1 MAVLIRTPPAFEQ
14 APAAGVGRPGGPSPA
29 LETFATRTVGL
40 VLCALIAGC
49 GGVAGA
55 GARPVPDPAEEAIG
69 EPTPPSPASAVLRVR
84 TCAPGSSSASAPTL
98 PTIFGGELRVDI
110 LAGGEGSLPVLVTRC
125 VAKARDWTAVF
136 LSCATST
143 AESDVLQCEIDNV
156 LEIGRPISCELVTDS
171 GVVLERSIDLVSVEP
186 RR

>member
-1 MAVLIRTPPAFEQ
+1 
-14 APAAGVGRPGGPSPA
+14 
-29 LETFATRTVGL
+29 
-40 VLCALIAGC
+40 
-49 GGVAGA
+49 
-55 GARPVPDPAEEAIG
+55 
-69 EPTPPSPASAVLRVR
+69 
-84 TCAPGSSSASAPTL
+84 
-98 PTIFGGELRVDI
+98 
-110 LAGGEGSLPVLVTRC
+110 